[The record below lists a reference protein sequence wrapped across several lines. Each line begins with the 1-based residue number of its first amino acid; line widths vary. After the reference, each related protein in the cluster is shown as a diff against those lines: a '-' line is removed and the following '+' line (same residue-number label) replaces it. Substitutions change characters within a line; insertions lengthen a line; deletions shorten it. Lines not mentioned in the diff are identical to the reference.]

1 MASAFVTPKATL
13 NADEYLVYAADNGL
27 LGGVKAALKA
37 GADVDFDMRHYEVS
51 RSAMMPIP
59 PCTALFAACVKGY
72 VEIVRLLLRKGAS
85 VVKRTIHAFAPL
97 HSAAA
102 EGWTEV
108 VELLVYHG
116 ATLDIR
122 DEFNNTPLKN
132 ACDYNHVDLVRRL
145 IELGAR
151 PDLANYYVTKRL
163 AEKPVG
169 TRESEECVKLIQEA
183 MKSKLLKCCN
193 PACGKPGYR
202 STLKLCAGCKLTRYC
217 SRDCQKQHW
226 SVGHKRCCGHDVY
239 PDEEPLPFQ
248 NKVASMYK
256 RILEHLNQG

>member
-1 MASAFVTPKATL
+1 MAPKFVTPRGTL
-13 NADEYLVYAADNGL
+13 TANEYLVYSAEFGSL
-27 LGGVKAALKA
+27 RGVKKALKA
-37 GADVDFDMRHYEVS
+37 GADVDFDTTSDS
-51 RSAMMPIP
+51 RSSNP
-59 PCTALFAACVKGY
+59 PNTALFSACVHGR
-72 VEIVRLLLRKGAS
+72 VDIARLLLRKGAS
-85 VVKRTIHAFAPL
+85 VVRRTVCAFAPL
-97 HSAAA
+97 HAAAA
-102 EGWTEV
+102 EGWTEIV
-108 VELLVYHG
+108 DLLVQHG

-122 DEFNNTPLKN
+122 DAYKNTPLI
-132 ACDYNHVDLVRRL
+132 AAFCYNHVDTLRRL